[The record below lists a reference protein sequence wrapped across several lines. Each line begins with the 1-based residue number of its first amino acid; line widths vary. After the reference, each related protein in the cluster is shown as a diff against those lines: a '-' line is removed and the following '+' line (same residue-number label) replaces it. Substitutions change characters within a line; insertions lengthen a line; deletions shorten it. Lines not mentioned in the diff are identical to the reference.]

1 MCHDNRSKIY
11 ISQLEHILMNKRIEP
26 FRHKV
31 ISDPDLYARKCKE
44 VTDAIHKFFVGD
56 YHMAYEA
63 LYRSPPQPKKPLQQ
77 PCFISGFSGQL
88 LIVFFFLK

>member
-1 MCHDNRSKIY
+1 
-11 ISQLEHILMNKRIEP
+11 MNKRIEP

-88 LIVFFFLK
+88 LIVFFF